1 MTDSA
6 VTAGVARPRVV
17 LLGGFQIM
25 AEGGAVP
32 VPAAAQRLVALLALR
47 SGPVSR
53 SDLRATLWPD
63 VAEQAANG
71 RLRTALW
78 RVGRLHDGLVRASPT
93 HLRLAGEAAVDIHE
107 TAARARRLLAPPEV
121 EAAELSREA
130 LAGELL
136 PGWYDDWV
144 IFERERLNQLMLHA
158 LEALAVRLLAL
169 GRHGLAA
176 DAAYAAIQADPLRES
191 AQRVLIQIH
200 LAEGNASEAL
210 RRYHAYAGLLRR
222 ELGILPSGALTELV
236 FPRGR
241 PTVALRRGD
250 HGRGVSAA
258 VTRGR

>member
-144 IFERERLNQLMLHA
+144 IFERERLNQLMPPM
-158 LEALAVRLLAL
+158 RPSRPTRC
-169 GRHGLAA
+169 GRA
-176 DAAYAAIQADPLRES
+176 
-191 AQRVLIQIH
+191 
-200 LAEGNASEAL
+200 
-210 RRYHAYAGLLRR
+210 
-222 ELGILPSGALTELV
+222 PSGCSSRSIS
-236 FPRGR
+236 PRAMR
-241 PTVALRRGD
+241 PRLCAATTPTPACCA
-250 HGRGVSAA
+250 VSLASCPP
-258 VTRGR
+258 VR